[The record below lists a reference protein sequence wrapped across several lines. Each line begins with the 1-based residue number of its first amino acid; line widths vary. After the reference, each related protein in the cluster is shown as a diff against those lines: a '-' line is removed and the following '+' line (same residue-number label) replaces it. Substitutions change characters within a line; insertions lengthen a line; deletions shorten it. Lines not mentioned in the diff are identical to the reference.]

1 MKKESFVNKNY
12 ILMILINT
20 LYTLA
25 MGFATTHLTV
35 HGTTELG
42 MSMTLFGSISSAYSI
57 LCLVMRPVSGSLV
70 SKLNPKGV
78 LAVSLGIAT
87 LSYLAFAVSGNVAMF
102 ILAQIIR
109 GIGFGMVGTCLP
121 ALVSKSVPRARYS
134 QALGIY
140 MTVPM
145 ITGIVSPSII
155 VACKDAFGYAFVC
168 VIAAVCAVLAIVFT
182 IMLKFDKAETGETEP
197 AAEEKKK
204 KEKKPFKLGDVFA
217 VECLPI
223 VIANIFCGICFT
235 SIMMNLLVFDEAI
248 GLGVYAAWM
257 SVYNGCNIFTRGLG
271 GIVADKIGNK
281 KTLLVCMICLTVG
294 LAIFAFTENYFLY
307 LAAAVIYALGH
318 GGFQAPMIA
327 ACVEAVEPERAGVAS
342 GTMYMGADF
351 GAIVAGTIVGI
362 LVDSVGYHTTYAV
375 TAGCAAAAFFIIL
388 LFYRARKVEGEAQ
401 TETVAGK

>member
-1 MKKESFVNKNY
+1 MKRESFVNKNY

-140 MTVPM
+140 MTIPM

-155 VACKDAFGYAFVC
+155 VACKDSFGYAFVC

-182 IMLKFDKAETGETEP
+182 CMLKFDKTQEE
-197 AAEEKKK
+197 AAPDEKKK
-204 KEKKPFKLGDVFA
+204 KEKNAFRLGDVFA
-217 VECLPI
+217 VECWPI
-223 VIANIFCGICFT
+223 VLANIFCGICFT

-248 GLGVYAAWM
+248 GLGVFAAWM

-281 KTLLVCMICLTVG
+281 KTLLVCMICLAAG
-294 LAIFAFTENYFLY
+294 LSIFAFTENYFLY

-362 LVDSVGYHTTYAV
+362 LVDNVGYHSTYAV
-375 TAGCAAAAFFIIL
+375 TAGCAVAAFFIIL
-388 LFYRARKVEGEAQ
+388 LFYRARKTEEDKTVQPEA
-401 TETVAGK
+401 AK